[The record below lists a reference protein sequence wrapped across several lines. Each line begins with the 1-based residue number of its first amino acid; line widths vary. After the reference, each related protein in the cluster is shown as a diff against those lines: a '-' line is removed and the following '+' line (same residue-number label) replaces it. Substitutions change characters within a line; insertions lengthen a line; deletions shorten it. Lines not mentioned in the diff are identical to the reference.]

1 MLKKILIVPIVLLLI
16 VSFCNTGGTTTVNSP
31 NGYYQITGGKLKTS
45 VNFPSF
51 FKIRIELPN
60 LAMIKDLLGGCFVFY
75 YLVDPYD
82 HHVLYYDHGPFSAYL
97 PLDLSNLPI
106 PLTNQ
111 AQAPLD
117 AQTEFPIMGEW
128 SMTGSNKFVITPAD
142 ENGDPV
148 DIAQSINDLLATQ
161 DPPLNMITAEV
172 TKYSFTG
179 SVNSNGSLKVK
190 LALGIS
196 IDAFITTGAI
206 SLTGS
211 FKTSLPSSEPPEE
224 SYILSNTMS
233 APNGSVKGSSKD
245 IANWVVKILKGLP
258 LKNLIPAN

>member
-1 MLKKILIVPIVLLLI
+1 MLKRILIVPIVLLLI
-16 VSFCNTGGTTTVNSP
+16 ISFCNTAVATTVNSP
-31 NGYYQITGGKLKTS
+31 NGYYQITGGKLKAS
-45 VNFPSF
+45 VTFPSYV
-51 FKIRIELPN
+51 KISIELPN
-60 LAMIKDLLGGCFVFY
+60 LAMINGLLGGCFVFY
-75 YLVDPYD
+75 YWVDPYD

-97 PLDLSNLPI
+97 PIDLSNLPI
-106 PLTNQ
+106 PLANQ

-117 AQTEFPIMGEW
+117 TATEFPIVGEW
-128 SMTGSNKFVITPAD
+128 SMTTSTKFTITPAD
-142 ENGDPV
+142 ANGDPV
-148 DIAQSINDLLATQ
+148 DIAQTINEQLGAL
-161 DPPLNMITAEV
+161 DPPLNLITAEV

-179 SVNSNGSLKVK
+179 SVNSNGTLKVT

-211 FKTSLPSSEPPEE
+211 FTTSLPSSEPPEAPF
-224 SYILSNTMS
+224 ILSNNVA